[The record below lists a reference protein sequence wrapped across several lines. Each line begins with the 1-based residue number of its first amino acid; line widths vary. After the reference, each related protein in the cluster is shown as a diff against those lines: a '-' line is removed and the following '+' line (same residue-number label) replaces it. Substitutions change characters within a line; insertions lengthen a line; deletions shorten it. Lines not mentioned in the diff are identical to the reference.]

1 MGPSVRGGPRDCSET
16 DGAKRKKR
24 KTGKKGKKGKKSKE
38 VTEEGDSG
46 GLRLVLVDGIS
57 QREGSHT

>member
-24 KTGKKGKKGKKSKE
+24 KTGKKGKE
-38 VTEEGDSG
+38 VTEEGDPG